1 MLWQLFD
8 GGGTVSADDGVLK
21 SGKGAGSTAAAVATV
36 ALACGACCVVPI
48 AVPGIALGGFGAALA
63 WLGSAHAAVTLIAAV
78 IVLFGWI
85 WVFRDANRR
94 KARPA
99 TPTLWLMGAA
109 SLVLVAAMAWP
120 RLEPIVA
127 NLIN

>member
-1 MLWQLFD
+1 MR
-8 GGGTVSADDGVLK
+8 ADEELQK
-21 SGKGAGSTAAAVATV
+21 SGKGAGTTAAAVATI

-48 AVPGIALGGFGAALA
+48 AFPGVALGGVGAALA
-63 WLGSAHAAVTLIAAV
+63 WLGSAHAAATVVAAV
-78 IVLFGWI
+78 VVLFGWI
-85 WVFRDANRR
+85 WVFGDANRR

-109 SLVLVAAMAWP
+109 TLVLVAAMAWP